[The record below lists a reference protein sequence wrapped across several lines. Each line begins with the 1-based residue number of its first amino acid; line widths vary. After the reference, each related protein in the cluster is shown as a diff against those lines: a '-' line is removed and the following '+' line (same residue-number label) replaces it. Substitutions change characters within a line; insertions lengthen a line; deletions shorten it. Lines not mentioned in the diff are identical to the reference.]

1 MATLKFDT
9 GGWFPQVSY
18 ETFFCAQIAES
29 REPGATRSYAISLY
43 EEVARVHGKLVVAHI
58 PKVMAALVRSSS
70 ASGSFPQLQVACAR
84 VTAALA
90 RHGID
95 STTSQEEA
103 EEIMREICTPL
114 VDALAGKLEP
124 VAANAAACIHAL
136 AETEK
141 WKYVREEIVHEA
153 CQRTTVALS
162 ERPTRT
168 AAHMQ
173 LIRILASVN
182 PDVVSLHGVSL
193 LRAGEEILKVTANS
207 WQLRKAAAQL
217 LQSVLTILDKET
229 LEMELNSALHV
240 REQSWSMISVPCPCA
255 LNLKP

>member
-1 MATLKFDT
+1 MQIVLSV
-9 GGWFPQVSY
+9 FPFSM
-18 ETFFCAQIAES
+18 FSAQIAES

-43 EEVARVHGKLVVAHI
+43 EEVARVHGKLVVPHI
-58 PKVMAALVRSSS
+58 SKVMAALVRSSS
-70 ASGSFPQLQVACAR
+70 ASGSFPQLQQACAR

-95 STTSQEEA
+95 STTSKEEA

-114 VDALAGKLEP
+114 IDALSGKLEP
-124 VAANAAACIHAL
+124 VAATAAACIHAL
-136 AETEK
+136 AETEA
-141 WKYVREEIVHEA
+141 WKFAREEIVHDV

-162 ERPTRT
+162 EKSTRT

-182 PDVVSLHGVSL
+182 PDTLSLHGASL
-193 LRAGEEILKVTANS
+193 LRAGEEILKVTANP

-217 LQSVLTILDKET
+217 LQSVLTILDKEALQT
-229 LEMELNSALHV
+229 QLNPAFHVSEDRLRTALL
-240 REQSWSMISVPCPCA
+240 S
-255 LNLKP
+255 